1 MKLVQHYQR
10 VHGRREFVCGK
21 CGKQFGLRDVCQ
33 RHEVECGQSFTCGTC
48 TEKFRS
54 KNALYQHTKR
64 KHRTLPPGSRNRLCV
79 SSVTGDRLLL
89 LLVSL
94 FDSRRCGRTPAVVV
108 PLVLKQVV
116 QIPRDGHDKHH
127 KPHTVDVAS
136 QTEPEPQSVGLLEP
150 TQTRTVIVAPGALTL
165 DHSDLATQTDI
176 GSQLLNFST
185 QTMNLTSTQAC
196 QTQSLASCELGTQ
209 TYMDLTSQFT
219 QTGRDPTP
227 QLYSDPA
234 IQFSLGTQTYLDS
247 TSQFGQTQHDPTTEF
262 GLSPQLSDPS
272 SQFGLCD
279 FGTQTVN
286 GLSLVEQVLGSSLL
300 PPECL
305 DFGTQ
310 TQESALEEMA
320 CIDFRELL
328 HSRTREQS
336 SQT

>member
-94 FDSRRCGRTPAVVV
+94 FDSRWCGHTPAVVV

-116 QIPRDGHDKHH
+116 QIPRDGCDKHH

-150 TQTRTVIVAPGALTL
+150 TQTRTVIVAPAALTL

-247 TSQFGQTQHDPTTEF
+247 TSQFAQTQHDPTTEF
-262 GLSPQLSDPS
+262 GLSPQLPDPT

>member
-1 MKLVQHYQR
+1 M
-10 VHGRREFVCGK
+10 CGK

-79 SSVTGDRLLL
+79 SSVT
-89 LLVSL
+89 
-94 FDSRRCGRTPAVVV
+94 V

-116 QIPRDGHDKHH
+116 QIPRDGHDKRQHH

-165 DHSDLATQTDI
+165 DHSDLPTQTDI

-247 TSQFGQTQHDPTTEF
+247 TSQFAQTQHDPTTEF
-262 GLSPQLSDPS
+262 GLSPQLPDPT

-328 HSRTREQS
+328 HTRTREQS